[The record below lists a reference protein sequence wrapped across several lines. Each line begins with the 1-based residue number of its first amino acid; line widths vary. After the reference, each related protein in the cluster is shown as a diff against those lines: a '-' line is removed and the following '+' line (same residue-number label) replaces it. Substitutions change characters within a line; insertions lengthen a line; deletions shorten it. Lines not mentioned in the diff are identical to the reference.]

1 MSFPKIYV
9 IFICRKNKWE
19 FGISTYNHG
28 FAFPCLAALTLKTTH
43 LAPRT
48 STSFP
53 PTLRHT
59 RAFYTKCRHN
69 QCLFER
75 TFFTQSAISRREII
89 SISRN
94 SLFYMATSNSNRF
107 SPKPW
112 VAGSSPPA
120 PANNRSRKASVFF
133 FSVFFCTKAVFYLL
147 FQPFSQS
154 TRKHNRTI

>member
-1 MSFPKIYV
+1 MGIWDFNTQSRLCFPLS
-9 IFICRKNKWE
+9 CRFDVENYP
-19 FGISTYNHG
+19 FT
-28 FAFPCLAALTLKTTH
+28 
-43 LAPRT
+43 PRT
-48 STSFP
+48 STISP
-53 PTLRHT
+53 PTHRHT
-59 RAFYTKCRHN
+59 RAFYAKCRHN